1 DKYDAAMNQMHGQAA
16 DQVEFDPVAYASAVG
31 ERNRSHLYGFGSLPK
46 ESDILGQTSSRTS
59 TSPSTAPAELSDEMK
74 QLFQQWAREA
84 LPGILTPLLPGML
97 NSLGNRILDSASR
110 DNIVDPHHHHNKMI
124 LKGMVMLMVVMMM
137 DDDMEDL
144 R

>member
-1 DKYDAAMNQMHGQAA
+1 MHGQAS

-31 ERNRSHLYGFGSLPK
+31 ERNRSHLYGFGSLQK
-46 ESDILGQTSSRTS
+46 EGDILRQTSSRTS

-74 QLFQQWAREA
+74 QLFQQWATEA
-84 LPGILTPLLPGML
+84 LPGILTSLLPGML
-97 NSLGNRILDSASR
+97 NSLGGRPLDSASR
-110 DNIVDPHHHHNKMI
+110 ANIADPPSSSQQNDIERNVDCD
-124 LKGMVMLMVVMMM
+124 GGGD